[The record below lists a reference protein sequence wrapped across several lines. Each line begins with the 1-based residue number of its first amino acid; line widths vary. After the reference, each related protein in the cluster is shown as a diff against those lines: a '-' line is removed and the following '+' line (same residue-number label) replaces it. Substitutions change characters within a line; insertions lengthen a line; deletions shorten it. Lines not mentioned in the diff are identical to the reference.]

1 MAANI
6 EESRSARFA
15 LRCAAWAERWF
26 PDSWVFAALAV
37 VIVTLAT
44 LAIGA
49 RPTDAAKAF
58 GDGFWSL
65 IPFTM
70 QMAFVVIGGYVVASS
85 PPAVRLID
93 RLARVPRNG
102 RSAVAWVALISM
114 LASLLNWGLS
124 LVFGGLLV
132 RALARR
138 TDLRM
143 DYRAAGAAAYLG
155 LGAVWALG
163 LSSSAAQL
171 QANPAS
177 LPPSILAI
185 TGVIPFTETIFLWQ
199 SGAMLAALVV
209 ISLIVAYATA
219 PGPNSA
225 RDAKA
230 CGIDPAFNLP
240 PLPARTRPGEWLEYS
255 PLLIILMVL
264 LGVGWLFN
272 EFSNKPAITA
282 ISGLNTYNFLFI
294 MLGALLHWRPRSFLD
309 AVARAVPTT
318 TGVLIQFPLYGSIAA
333 LLTTVKGADAQTLA
347 HYISTFFTSIA
358 SHDTYA
364 ILMGVYSAILG
375 FFIPSGGG
383 KWIIEAPYVMQVAND
398 LQYHLGWAVQIY
410 NAAEA
415 LPNLINPFYMLPLLG
430 VLGLKARDLI
440 GFSFVQLL
448 VHAPLVLFLLWAL
461 GSGLWALGARHHA
474 DVYAA
479 DHALTLK
486 GVERVIALHLADPR
500 GKRLIPMRAALLADL
515 GVLGLLLPG
524 QNRRLVG
531 PVGNGHTQPIVAAR
545 RLHTQK
551 ARLLTGQF
559 DHPLCGRCVRLPL
572 VRRTQRGEHHREV
585 RRGKTCRNHD
595 ASPAAEAM
603 QARIKASTTGGI
615 VPSSAARSDW
625 NSVATKNG
633 CPCNSMQR
641 TSPSGPRPLTFKA
654 APNSADSSSLRR
666 P

>member
-1 MAANI
+1 MTAI
-6 EESRSARFA
+6 LPIQESRSARFA
-15 LRCAAWAERWF
+15 MRCSNWAERWF
-26 PDSWVFAALAV
+26 PDSWVFAALAIL
-37 VIVTLAT
+37 IVSLAA
-44 LAIGA
+44 LAMGA
-49 RPTDAAKAF
+49 GPTATAKAF

-85 PPAVRLID
+85 GPASRLID
-93 RLARVPRNG
+93 LLAR
-102 RSAVAWVALISM
+102 
-114 LASLLNWGLS
+114 LS

-138 TDLRM
+138 SDLRM

-199 SGAMLAALVV
+199 SGVMLLALILVSLV
-209 ISLIVAYATA
+209 IAYMTA
-219 PGPNSA
+219 PSAASA
-225 RDAKA
+225 RDAKD
-230 CGIDPAFNLP
+230 CGVDVSFTA
-240 PLPARTRPGEWLEYS
+240 PARLAPTRPGEWLEHS
-255 PLLIILMVL
+255 PLLIILLVL
-264 LGVGWLFN
+264 LAGGWLVH
-272 EFSNKPAITA
+272 EFSTKPAILA
-282 ISGLNTYNFLFI
+282 ISGLNTYNLLFL

-333 LLTTVKGADAQTLA
+333 IMTTVNGSDGETLA
-347 HYISTFFTSIA
+347 HHISTFFVQIA

-364 ILMGVYSAILG
+364 LLMGVYSAVLG

-383 KWIIEAPYVMQVAND
+383 KWIIEAPYVMQVANE

-448 VHAPLVLFLLWAL
+448 VHIPLVLVLLWAL
-461 GSGLWALGARHHA
+461 GS
-474 DVYAA
+474 
-479 DHALTLK
+479 TL
-486 GVERVIALHLADPR
+486 AY
-500 GKRLIPMRAALLADL
+500 IP
-515 GVLGLLLPG
+515 
-524 QNRRLVG
+524 
-531 PVGNGHTQPIVAAR
+531 PVMP
-545 RLHTQK
+545 
-551 ARLLTGQF
+551 
-559 DHPLCGRCVRLPL
+559 
-572 VRRTQRGEHHREV
+572 
-585 RRGKTCRNHD
+585 
-595 ASPAAEAM
+595 
-603 QARIKASTTGGI
+603 
-615 VPSSAARSDW
+615 
-625 NSVATKNG
+625 
-633 CPCNSMQR
+633 
-641 TSPSGPRPLTFKA
+641 
-654 APNSADSSSLRR
+654 
-666 P
+666 